1 MIRRFA
7 KRRDGAAT
15 IEFAFGIPI
24 LLAFVIGVIE
34 IANLMFLGAS
44 LENAVL
50 HASRYGVTGQA
61 DGAGTTRV
69 DRVRAIIEEQTFG
82 MIPAED
88 LVIDTLVYESF
99 ADFGQPEPFADANTN
114 GTYDTGETFSDVNGN
129 GVWDADMG
137 LVGLGGAG
145 DIVLY
150 RVTYTAP
157 SLTGFANWATQA
169 VTLTAALAVRNE
181 PY

>member
-1 MIRRFA
+1 MIRCFV
-7 KRRDGAAT
+7 RRHDGSAT
-15 IEFAFGIPI
+15 VEFSFGIPI

-61 DGAGTTRV
+61 DGPGTTRI
-69 DRVRAIIEEQTFG
+69 DRVRSIIEEQTFG
-82 MIPAED
+82 MIPGDD
-88 LVIDTLVYESF
+88 LTIDTLVYESF
-99 ADFGQPEPFADANTN
+99 ADFGQPEPFADANAN
-114 GTYDTGETFSDVNGN
+114 GAYDAGETFSDVNGN
-129 GVWDADMG
+129 GAWDADMG
-137 LVGLGGAG
+137 LAGLGGAG

-157 SLTGFANWATQA
+157 SMTGFADWASQA